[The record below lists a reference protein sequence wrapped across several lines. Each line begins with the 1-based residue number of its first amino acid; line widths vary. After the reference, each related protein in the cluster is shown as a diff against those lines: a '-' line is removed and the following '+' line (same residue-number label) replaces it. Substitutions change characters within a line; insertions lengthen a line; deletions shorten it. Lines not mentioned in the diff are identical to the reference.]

1 MKDLL
6 SHVRGSS
13 VFVQPVFRFSF
24 VRLALRRQT
33 NPGLPIPNTKSSPG
47 TKSKGLGVVAD
58 FLGLG
63 RSKLRS

>member
-24 VRLALRRQT
+24 VRATLCTIRDVRIFH
-33 NPGLPIPNTKSSPG
+33 GSS
-47 TKSKGLGVVAD
+47 
-58 FLGLG
+58 
-63 RSKLRS
+63 RSVDEAANLYG